1 MHVRRISGNMYSA
14 RALHSTIFLSPTI
27 DFVQGKK
34 NLSDWIFISQ
44 STLVGIALD
53 FLYSIQVQ
61 SFPFK
66 LSWDKHRQVRDPKG
80 MKAEVH
86 LLWESLRTIQNP
98 CLCEVL
104 VLELRKRSIKETKSL
119 TSCIGHSFLL
129 VVILC
134 LCLLVSGHIL
144 QTQPCCNVQSCAHTA
159 ALMLMM
165 GRLTGVIHRWRT

>member
-1 MHVRRISGNMYSA
+1 MHVRRISGNMYNA
-14 RALHSTIFLSPTI
+14 RALHSTIFLSPII

-34 NLSDWIFISQ
+34 KS
-44 STLVGIALD
+44 VRLD
-53 FLYSIQVQ
+53 FYFPEHTGWNSFRFPLFHPFRDIQVQ

-129 VVILC
+129 VVVLC

-144 QTQPCCNVQSCAHTA
+144 QTPT
-159 ALMLMM
+159 LL
-165 GRLTGVIHRWRT
+165 